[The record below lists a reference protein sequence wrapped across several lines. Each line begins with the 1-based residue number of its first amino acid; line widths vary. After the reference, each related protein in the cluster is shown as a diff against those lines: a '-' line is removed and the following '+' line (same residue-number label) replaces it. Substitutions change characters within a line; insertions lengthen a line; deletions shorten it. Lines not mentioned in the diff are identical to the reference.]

1 MKGQKA
7 YLTRDT
13 RCLDM
18 ALCQEY
24 QIIKREVAN

>member
-7 YLTRDT
+7 YLTRGT
-13 RCLDM
+13 RCLEM
-18 ALCQEY
+18 ALCEEY

>member
-7 YLTRDT
+7 YLTRGS

-18 ALCQEY
+18 ALRQEY